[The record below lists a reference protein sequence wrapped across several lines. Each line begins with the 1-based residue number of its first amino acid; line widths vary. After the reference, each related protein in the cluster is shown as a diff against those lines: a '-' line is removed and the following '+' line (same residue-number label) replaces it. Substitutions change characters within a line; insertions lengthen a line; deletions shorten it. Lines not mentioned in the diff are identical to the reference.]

1 MIIDGINI
9 NAAHFSAMKEA
20 DAVKS
25 MVADGFVPGANEKEK
40 EEWAKKA
47 YSLINPKV
55 EKLSKANAQ
64 QLDSK

>member
-20 DAVKS
+20 EAVKR
-25 MVADGFVPGANEKEK
+25 MIADGFVPGSDPKQK

-47 YSLINPKV
+47 YSLINQKA
-55 EKLSKANAQ
+55 EKAVKE
-64 QLDSK
+64 